1 MVSVSLDR
9 RVGRWDH
16 EDVNCSVDHDD
27 DLPSARELIETCL
40 ASGLGAGLLVW
51 FGLFPLIGQSADL
64 FPDEWVNGGG
74 FGLSA
79 SAFGVAI
86 VLSTM
91 LVAVRWRFARIMRRP
106 SMLARLAVALAASAL
121 VCTMLL
127 TAFAAHVRYSTSSGA
142 IAVEVLIA
150 AAVLGFSIV
159 VALRSMRRRTA
170 TV

>member
-1 MVSVSLDR
+1 M
-9 RVGRWDH
+9 
-16 EDVNCSVDHDD
+16 SVDHDD

-40 ASGLGAGLLVW
+40 GSGLVAGLLVW

-91 LVAVRWRFARIMRRP
+91 LMAVRWRFARIMRRP
-106 SMLARLAVALAASAL
+106 SMLARLAAALVASAL
-121 VCTMLL
+121 VSTMLL
-127 TAFAAHVRYSTSSGA
+127 TAFAAHVHYSTRPGA

-150 AAVLGFSIV
+150 ASVLACSV
-159 VALRSMRRRTA
+159 VLALRSIHRSSA
-170 TV
+170 TI